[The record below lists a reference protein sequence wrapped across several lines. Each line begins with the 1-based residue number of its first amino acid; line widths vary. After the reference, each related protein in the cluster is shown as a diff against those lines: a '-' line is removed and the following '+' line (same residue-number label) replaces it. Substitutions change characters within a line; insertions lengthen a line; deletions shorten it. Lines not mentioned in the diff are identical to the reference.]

1 MANNTKGDEELKNPK
16 AKLTRT
22 VAVRMSDAEY
32 AKLAEMAGDAAL
44 SLGAFIRFTLF
55 GIKNISE
62 EGLLNENE

>member
-1 MANNTKGDEELKNPK
+1 MANNKKGDEELKNPK

-32 AKLAEMAGDAAL
+32 AKLSEMAGDAAL

-55 GIKNISE
+55 GIKNIRT

>member
-1 MANNTKGDEELKNPK
+1 MANKPKGDKKLKNPK

-32 AKLAEMAGDAAL
+32 EQLAEMAGDAAL

-55 GIKNISE
+55 GIKKISK
-62 EGLLNENE
+62 EGILDVH

>member
-1 MANNTKGDEELKNPK
+1 MAYNKKGGEELKNPK

-55 GIKNISE
+55 GMKNIRT

>member
-1 MANNTKGDEELKNPK
+1 MANEPKGDKELKNPK

-32 AKLAEMAGDAAL
+32 EQLAEMAGDAAL

-55 GIKNISE
+55 GMKKISK
-62 EGLLNENE
+62 EGMLDVH

>member
-1 MANNTKGDEELKNPK
+1 MKNPK

-32 AKLAEMAGDAAL
+32 EQLAEMAGDAAL

-55 GIKNISE
+55 GMKKISK
-62 EGLLNENE
+62 EGMLDVR

>member
-1 MANNTKGDEELKNPK
+1 MANKPKGDKELKNPK

-55 GIKNISE
+55 GMKKISK
-62 EGLLNENE
+62 EGMLDVR

>member
-32 AKLAEMAGDAAL
+32 EQLAEMASDAAL

-55 GIKNISE
+55 GIKNISK

>member
-1 MANNTKGDEELKNPK
+1 MKNLK

-44 SLGAFIRFTLF
+44 SLGAFIRFTMF
-55 GIKNISE
+55 GMKNIRT

>member
-1 MANNTKGDEELKNPK
+1 MANNKKGDEELKNPK

-55 GIKNISE
+55 GMKNIRT
-62 EGLLNENE
+62 EGLLDENE

>member
-1 MANNTKGDEELKNPK
+1 MKDPK

-32 AKLAEMAGDAAL
+32 AKLSEMAGDAAL

-55 GIKNISE
+55 GMKKISK
-62 EGLLNENE
+62 EGMLDVH

>member
-1 MANNTKGDEELKNPK
+1 MKNPK

-55 GIKNISE
+55 GMKNISK

>member
-1 MANNTKGDEELKNPK
+1 MANNKKGDKELKNPK

-55 GIKNISE
+55 GMKNISK

>member
-16 AKLTRT
+16 AKLSRT

-32 AKLAEMAGDAAL
+32 EQLAEMAGDAAL

-55 GIKNISE
+55 GMKKIST

>member
-1 MANNTKGDEELKNPK
+1 MKNPK

-32 AKLAEMAGDAAL
+32 AKLTEMAGDAAL

-55 GIKNISE
+55 GMKKISK
-62 EGLLNENE
+62 EGMLDVH

>member
-1 MANNTKGDEELKNPK
+1 MANNPKGDKKLKNPK

-32 AKLAEMAGDAAL
+32 NQLNEAACNAAL

-55 GIKNISE
+55 GMKNIRT

>member
-1 MANNTKGDEELKNPK
+1 MKNPK

-32 AKLAEMAGDAAL
+32 AKLSEMAGDAAL

-55 GIKNISE
+55 GMKNIRT

>member
-1 MANNTKGDEELKNPK
+1 MKNPK
-16 AKLTRT
+16 AKLTST

-55 GIKNISE
+55 GMKKIST

>member
-1 MANNTKGDEELKNPK
+1 MKNPK
-16 AKLTRT
+16 VKLTRT

-32 AKLAEMAGDAAL
+32 EQLNDAACNAAL

-55 GIKNISE
+55 GMKKIST

>member
-32 AKLAEMAGDAAL
+32 AKLSEMAGDAAL

-55 GIKNISE
+55 GIKNIRT

>member
-1 MANNTKGDEELKNPK
+1 MANNQKGDEDLKNPK

-32 AKLAEMAGDAAL
+32 VKLAEMAGDAAL

-55 GIKNISE
+55 GMKNIRT